1 MQPFNFKSAWLVL
14 MIAVAPF
21 STQAQIDLFAEKEE
35 EVTDIVT
42 ATFKTTRVVN
52 GHSIEN
58 VGKGILDF
66 RILHRFGQ
74 FSDGAYNLF
83 GLDQASI
90 RLGLDYGIT
99 KNWMVGIGRST
110 FEKQYDA
117 FTKVRIL
124 SQTTGGRQFP
134 LSLSYAATVIYKS
147 VKNPTTTYVPYQSD
161 RLSYAHQL
169 IIARKFGDYFSFQ
182 VTPTYFHYNLVQ
194 TQSTPNDFM
203 SVGLASRIRISKR
216 VNLTGEYY
224 YRVNKL
230 PNPDYKDAL
239 SIGFD
244 IETGGHVFQLHMTNS
259 TGMTERTF
267 IHETTGEWGK
277 GNIRFGFNVSRV
289 FTIVKPK
296 EFRNP
301 AGL

>member
-1 MQPFNFKSAWLVL
+1 MRFIKNPKLIVL
-14 MIAVAPF
+14 LAIF
-21 STQAQIDLFAEKEE
+21 SLPLASLAQVDLFAEKEE
-35 EVTDIVT
+35 PITDIVT
-42 ATFKTTRVVN
+42 ATFKSTRVVN

-58 VGKGILDF
+58 VGAGILDF

-117 FTKVRIL
+117 FTKVRLL
-124 SQTTGGRQFP
+124 SQTTGGKNFP
-134 LSLSYAATVIYKS
+134 ISVSYAGTMIYKS
-147 VKNPTTTYVPYQSD
+147 VKNTNTAYVPYESD
-161 RLSYAHQL
+161 RFSFGHQL
-169 IIARKFGDYFSFQ
+169 IIARKFGDYFSLQ
-182 VTPTYFHYNLVQ
+182 LTPTYFHYNLVEKQ
-194 TQSTPNDFM
+194 NLPNDFK
-203 SVGLASRIRISKR
+203 SLGIASRIRLSKR
-216 VNLTGEYY
+216 LNLTGEYY
-224 YRVNKL
+224 YRFDKL
-230 PNPDYKDAL
+230 PGYQNSL
-239 SIGFD
+239 SVGFD

-267 IHETTGEWGK
+267 INETTGEWGK

-289 FTIVKPK
+289 FTVRKPK
-296 EFRNP
+296 EFRNK
-301 AGL
+301 AAL

>member
-1 MQPFNFKSAWLVL
+1 
-14 MIAVAPF
+14 
-21 STQAQIDLFAEKEE
+21 
-35 EVTDIVT
+35 
-42 ATFKTTRVVN
+42 VN

-58 VGKGILDF
+58 VGAGILDF

-124 SQTTGGRQFP
+124 SQTTGGRNFP
-134 LSLSYAATVIYKS
+134 ISLSYAGTMIYKS
-147 VKNPTTTYVPYQSD
+147 VKNTNTAYIPYESD
-161 RLSYAHQL
+161 RLSYGHQL
-169 IIARKFGDYFSFQ
+169 IIARKFGDYFSLQ
-182 VTPTYFHYNLVQ
+182 LTPTYFHYNLVA
-194 TQSTPNDFM
+194 TQDLPNDFK
-203 SVGLASRIRISKR
+203 SLGIASRIRLSKR
-216 VNLTGEYY
+216 LNLTGEYY
-224 YRVNKL
+224 YRFDKIPGYQNS
-230 PNPDYKDAL
+230 L
-239 SIGFD
+239 SVGFD

-267 IHETTGEWGK
+267 INETTGEWGK

-289 FTIVKPK
+289 FTVRKPK
-296 EFRNP
+296 EFRNK
-301 AGL
+301 AAL

>member
-1 MQPFNFKSAWLVL
+1 MRFIKNLKLIVL
-14 MIAVAPF
+14 FTTMSLPLA
-21 STQAQIDLFAEKEE
+21 SLAQVDLFAEKEE
-35 EVTDIVT
+35 PITDIVT

-58 VGKGILDF
+58 VGAGILDF

-117 FTKVRIL
+117 FTKIRLL
-124 SQTTGGRQFP
+124 SQTTGAKNFP
-134 LSLSYAATVIYKS
+134 ISVSYAGTAIYKS
-147 VKNPTTTYVPYQSD
+147 VKNTTTAYVPYESD
-161 RLSYAHQL
+161 RLSYGHQL
-169 IIARKFGDYFSFQ
+169 IIARKFGDYFSLQ
-182 VTPTYFHYNLVQ
+182 LTPTYFHYNLVEKQ
-194 TQSTPNDFM
+194 DLPNDFK
-203 SVGLASRIRISKR
+203 SLGIASRIRLSKR
-216 VNLTGEYY
+216 LNLTGEYY
-224 YRVNKL
+224 YRFDKL
-230 PNPDYKDAL
+230 PGYQNSL
-239 SIGFD
+239 SVGFD

-267 IHETTGEWGK
+267 INETTGEWGK

-289 FTIVKPK
+289 FTVRKPK
-296 EFRNP
+296 EFRNK
-301 AGL
+301 AAL

>member
-1 MQPFNFKSAWLVL
+1 MRSLNKQKIMVMLA
-14 MIAVAPF
+14 IAALPF
-21 STQAQIDLFAEKEE
+21 SSFAQIDLFAEKEE
-35 EVTDIVT
+35 PITDIVT

-58 VGKGILDF
+58 VGAGILDF

-117 FTKVRIL
+117 FTKLRLL
-124 SQTTGGRQFP
+124 SQTTGGRNFP
-134 LSLSYAATVIYKS
+134 ISVSYAGTMIYKS
-147 VKNPTTTYVPYQSD
+147 VKNTNTAYVPYESD
-161 RLSYAHQL
+161 RLSFGHQL
-169 IIARKFGDYFSFQ
+169 IIARKFGDYFSLQ
-182 VTPTYFHYNLVQ
+182 LTPTYFHYNVVPTKDL
-194 TQSTPNDFM
+194 PNDFK
-203 SVGLASRIRISKR
+203 SLGIASRIRLSKR
-216 VNLTGEYY
+216 LNLTGEYY
-224 YRVNKL
+224 YRFDKIPGYQNS
-230 PNPDYKDAL
+230 L
-239 SIGFD
+239 SVGFD

-267 IHETTGEWGK
+267 INETTGEWGK

-289 FTIVKPK
+289 FTVRKPK
-296 EFRNP
+296 EFRNK
-301 AGL
+301 AAL

>member
-1 MQPFNFKSAWLVL
+1 MRFIKNPKLIVL
-14 MIAVAPF
+14 LAIF
-21 STQAQIDLFAEKEE
+21 SLPLASLAQVDLFAEKEE
-35 EVTDIVT
+35 PITDIVT

-58 VGKGILDF
+58 VGAGILDF

-117 FTKVRIL
+117 FTKVRLL
-124 SQTTGGRQFP
+124 SQTTGGKNFP
-134 LSLSYAATVIYKS
+134 ISVSYAGTMIYKS
-147 VKNPTTTYVPYQSD
+147 VKNTNTAYVPYESD
-161 RLSYAHQL
+161 RFSFGHQL
-169 IIARKFGDYFSFQ
+169 IIARKFGDYFSLQ
-182 VTPTYFHYNLVQ
+182 LTPTYFHYNLVEKQ
-194 TQSTPNDFM
+194 NLPNDFK
-203 SVGLASRIRISKR
+203 SLGIASRIRLSKR
-216 VNLTGEYY
+216 LNLTGEYY
-224 YRVNKL
+224 YRFDKL
-230 PNPDYKDAL
+230 PGYQNSL
-239 SIGFD
+239 SVGFD

-267 IHETTGEWGK
+267 INETTGEWGK

-289 FTIVKPK
+289 FTVRKPK
-296 EFRNP
+296 EFRNK
-301 AGL
+301 AAL

>member
-1 MQPFNFKSAWLVL
+1 MRFIKNLKLIVL
-14 MIAVAPF
+14 FTTMSLPLA
-21 STQAQIDLFAEKEE
+21 SLAQVDLFAEKEE
-35 EVTDIVT
+35 PITDIVT

-58 VGKGILDF
+58 VGAGILDF
-66 RILHRFGQ
+66 KILHRFGQ

-110 FEKQYDA
+110 FEKQFDA
-117 FTKVRIL
+117 FTKIRLL
-124 SQTTGGRQFP
+124 SQTTGAKNFP
-134 LSLSYAATVIYKS
+134 ISVSYAGTAIYKS
-147 VKNPTTTYVPYQSD
+147 VKNTTTAYVPYESD

-169 IIARKFGDYFSFQ
+169 IIARKFGDYFSLQ
-182 VTPTYFHYNLVQ
+182 LTPTYFHYNLVENQ
-194 TQSTPNDFM
+194 GLPNDFK
-203 SVGLASRIRISKR
+203 SLGIASRVRLTKR
-216 VNLTGEYY
+216 LNLTTEYY
-224 YRVNKL
+224 YRVLTESERIKL
-230 PNPDYKDAL
+230 PDYRNSL

-267 IHETTGEWGK
+267 INE
-277 GNIRFGFNVSRV
+277 ISDLVST
-289 FTIVKPK
+289 FQ
-296 EFRNP
+296 EY
-301 AGL
+301 LL

>member
-1 MQPFNFKSAWLVL
+1 MQFLNTQKFMVMLALAAL
-14 MIAVAPF
+14 PF
-21 STQAQIDLFAEKEE
+21 SSFAQIDLFADNEELLTEK
-35 EVTDIVT
+35 VT

-58 VGKGILDF
+58 VGAGILDF

-99 KNWMVGIGRST
+99 KNWMVGVGRST

-117 FTKVRIL
+117 FTKVRLL
-124 SQTTGGRQFP
+124 SQTTGPKNFP
-134 LSLSYAATVIYKS
+134 ISVSYAGTMIYKS
-147 VKNPTTTYVPYQSD
+147 VKNANTAYVPYESD
-161 RLSYAHQL
+161 RLSFGHQL
-169 IIARKFGDYFSFQ
+169 IIARKFGEFFSLQ
-182 VTPTYFHYNLVQ
+182 LTPTYFHYNVVA
-194 TQSTPNDFM
+194 TQDLPNDFK
-203 SVGLASRIRISKR
+203 SLGIASRIRLSKR
-216 VNLTGEYY
+216 IHLTGEYY
-224 YRVNKL
+224 YRFDKL
-230 PNPDYKDAL
+230 PDYKNSL
-239 SIGFD
+239 SVGFD

-267 IHETTGEWGK
+267 INETTGEWGK

-289 FTIVKPK
+289 FTVRKPK
-296 EFRNP
+296 EFRNK
-301 AGL
+301 ATL